1 MTLEYDNRKIDQ
13 TLSAITVPTLILD
26 EPRCKRNIA
35 RMAQKARTGGARF
48 RPHFKTHQS
57 HQVGRWFREAG
68 VTAITT
74 SSLRM
79 AEYFAD
85 DGWDD
90 ITVAF
95 PVNVREI
102 ERINALASRIR
113 LGLLVESVES
123 AEFLVQGIT
132 TPADIWIEADTGYG
146 RTGVRWD
153 QPEKAV
159 NIAKAMAASPLLTL
173 RGLLSHAG
181 NSYAARDQASI
192 EKTHTETVSRLSGL
206 RNALANAGFS
216 ELQISSG
223 DTPTCSAMSDL
234 SGVDEIRPGNFVYYD
249 MMQVMIGACTLDDLV
264 VAAAC
269 PVVSL
274 QPERGRIV
282 VYGGVVHLS
291 RDTYIDG
298 QGRTSHGAVVLWTGD
313 GWLPVVDSAYVA
325 SLSQEHGIIHA
336 EAEVIERVKV
346 GDLVFV
352 LPAHSCTTADL
363 LKGGVTLTGERFSMM
378 TYT

>member
-1 MTLEYDNRKIDQ
+1 MALVYDNRKIDQ
-13 TLSAITVPTLILD
+13 TLAAITVPTLILD

-35 RMAQKARTGGARF
+35 RMADKAKLSGARF

-57 HQVGRWFREAG
+57 QMVGRWFREAG

-102 ERINALASRIR
+102 KRINALASRIR

-123 AEFLVQGIT
+123 AAFLAAHV
-132 TPADIWIEADTGYG
+132 TPPVDIWLEADTGYG
-146 RTGVRWD
+146 RTGIRWD
-153 QPEKAV
+153 QPTLAV
-159 NIAKAMAASPLLTL
+159 EIAKTLATSPLLTL

-181 NSYAARDQASI
+181 NSYAARSQETLEA
-192 EKTHTETVSRLSGL
+192 THAETVSRLTSL
-206 RNALANAGFS
+206 RDALTNAGFS
-216 ELQISSG
+216 GLEISSG
-223 DTPTCSAMSDL
+223 DTPTCSAVKDL

-264 VAAAC
+264 VAVAC
-269 PVVSL
+269 PVVSI
-274 QPERGRIV
+274 QPEKGRIII
-282 VYGGVVHLS
+282 YGGVVHLS
-291 RDTYIDG
+291 RDTYIDA
-298 QGRTSHGAVVLWTGD
+298 QGRTSHGAVVLWTGN
-313 GWLPVVDSAYVA
+313 GWLPVVESAYVA

-336 EAEVIERVKV
+336 DAEVIGRVKV

-363 LKGGVTLTGERFSMM
+363 LKGGVTLDGEPFSML
-378 TYT
+378 TLG

>member
-1 MTLEYDNRKIDQ
+1 MALEYDNQQINQ
-13 TLSAITVPTLILD
+13 TLAAITVPTLILD

-35 RMAQKARTGGARF
+35 RMAEKARKSGARF

-57 HQVGRWFREAG
+57 HMVGRWFREAG

-102 ERINALASRIR
+102 DRINTLASRIR

-123 AEFLVQGIT
+123 AAFLAQHVT
-132 TPADIWIEADTGYG
+132 TAADIWLEADTGYG
-146 RTGVRWD
+146 RTGVGWH
-153 QPEKAV
+153 QPELAV
-159 NIAKAMAASPLLTL
+159 KIAQTIAASPLLTL

-181 NSYAARDQASI
+181 NAYAARDQDTI
-192 EKTHTETVSRLSGL
+192 EKTHAETVSRLAGL
-206 RNALANAGFS
+206 RDALTGAGFS
-216 ELQISSG
+216 ELAISSG
-223 DTPTCSAMSDL
+223 DTPTCSAVENL

-269 PVVSL
+269 PVVSI
-274 QPERGRIV
+274 QPDKGRII

-291 RDTYIDG
+291 RDTYIDA

-336 EAEVIERVKV
+336 DAEVIERVKV

-363 LKGGVTLTGERFSMM
+363 LKGGVTLTGEPFSMM